1 MPKVRIFRLVGGV
14 LWVIAATEPRAI
26 AQGQLVR
33 AELRATLYF
42 INVDYGEQRVRG
54 QGVILRGEPLDIDI
68 RLANQGRVGSLAVG
82 AEREWMDRVTVRV
95 RPGGYRDS
103 AATGEAM
110 PCTWLP
116 SAHRSQGLTTQDQE
130 HIVLNAGASVTA
142 RCRIDSSSLSGG
154 KHTATVDW
162 LAGTERASFRD
173 LIPQEH
179 PIVIEFE
186 LRELAT
192 EVDELDQLLHLAL
205 RAIDEGRLASAS
217 QLVDSALVREP
228 FSSPALI
235 LRGRIHVARGACA
248 AAAADW
254 QLAARVI
261 ENETDSK
268 HQRHRIELDGD
279 EPRRAAASWRARAQQ
294 LRCK

>member
-1 MPKVRIFRLVGGV
+1 MITV
-14 LWVIAATEPRAI
+14 TEPRAI

-33 AELRATLYF
+33 AELTATLYL
-42 INVDYGEQRVRG
+42 INVDYGEQRVLG
-54 QGVILRGEPLDIDI
+54 QKVILRGEPLDIDI
-68 RLANQGRVGSLAVG
+68 RIANQGRVGPLAVG

-95 RPGGYRDS
+95 SPGRISRACGDRRGYAMFLATERASFPRPDDSRPG
-103 AATGEAM
+103 
-110 PCTWLP
+110 
-116 SAHRSQGLTTQDQE
+116 

-142 RCRIDSSSLSGG
+142 RCRIDSSSLVGG

-173 LIPQEH
+173 LIPPER

-186 LRELAT
+186 LREFAT
-192 EVDELDQLLHLAL
+192 EADELDQLLHLAM
-205 RAIDEGRLASAS
+205 RAVDEGRLAAAS

-235 LRGRIHVARGACA
+235 LRGRIHLAKGACA

-254 QLAARVI
+254 QLAGRVI

-279 EPRRAAASWRARAQQ
+279 EPRQAAASWRAQTQQ